1 MDQNERQVI
10 EGLFGKLRQVE
21 QQAPERDPEAE
32 SYIRQQ
38 VTANPGAPYY
48 MAQAM
53 LVQEQ
58 ALASLQ
64 GRLQQLERE
73 RDERPTGGG
82 SFLSGLF
89 GGGQSAPQRPAARGM
104 TANQP
109 FPGQVAG
116 HGGNGA
122 PWGGQGGVQGGSWGA
137 QGGAFGGRP
146 GGGGFLAGAMQTAVG
161 VAGGMLVASALSDA
175 FSGGEEAI
183 GGIADEAGNVADEV
197 TAPFEDPGMED
208 AAATEDFDAGGFDES
223 A

>member
-10 EGLFGKLRQVE
+10 DGLFGKLRQVE

-64 GRLQQLERE
+64 ERLQQLERE
-73 RDERPTGGG
+73 RAERPAAGGG
-82 SFLSGLF
+82 FLSGLF
-89 GGGQSAPQRPAARGM
+89 GGAQTAPQRPAARGM
-104 TANQP
+104 PANQP

-116 HGGNGA
+116 HGGHST
-122 PWGGQGGVQGGSWGA
+122 PWGA